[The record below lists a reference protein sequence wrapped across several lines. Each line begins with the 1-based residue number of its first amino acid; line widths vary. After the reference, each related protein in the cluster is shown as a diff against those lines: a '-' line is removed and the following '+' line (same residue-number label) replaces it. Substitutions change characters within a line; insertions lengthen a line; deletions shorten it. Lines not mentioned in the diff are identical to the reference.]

1 MGALFEEV
9 TGERLI
15 FSFPGIVLASL
26 VYSLP
31 FAVQPLKNAFER
43 LDTRLIETAYV
54 LGLSRTKAFFRV
66 ILPNSVGGLMVAIII
81 AFSCPDGGLLALV
94 GPSGSG
100 KTTIC
105 RMVAGLDRPDEG
117 VVICGE
123 ETWCDTHAHKWIR
136 VQERCIGFLFQDYTL
151 FPHMSVWENIKFAT
165 QDPALSH
172 RLLYLLGIEHLKDRR
187 PCSISGGERQRAA
200 LAQALSRRPKVL
212 ILDEPFSALDLETRS
227 SLRRLILDI
236 KKRFCLPI
244 LFVTHDLYDAYALAD

>member
-1 MGALFEEV
+1 MLKV
-9 TGERLI
+9 
-15 FSFPGIVLASL
+15 VLRK
-26 VYSLP
+26 SLP
-31 FAVQPLKNAFER
+31 NLEI
-43 LDTRLIETAYV
+43 D
-54 LGLSRTKAFFRV
+54 
-66 ILPNSVGGLMVAIII
+66 I

-117 VVICGE
+117 VIICGE

-136 VQERCIGFLFQDYTL
+136 VQERGIGFLFQDYTL

-165 QDPALSH
+165 KDLSLSQ

-212 ILDEPFSALDLETRS
+212 ILDEPFSALDHATRS

-244 LFVTHDLYDAYALAD
+244 IFVTHDLYDAYALADEIVPVSHGRHAPEWLAGVEASLLGAPPVIRLEADQSKARDSLNGVSF